1 MFKGLNP
8 TSKKA
13 VIATLII
20 SLVLLFGSMTPPL
33 LGYIFRSYPPP
44 EYNPMLLLQIP
55 AFVGMIVSFV
65 IGPLA
70 LKVNLKILTVIATVA
85 ALIYFLIFLFVGS
98 TNFTMLLVAAC
109 FMGITQGAAFV
120 LTGSIFGAYVLDPL
134 QRANFVAISGAILNG
149 GAAVVNIIGGIVAA
163 QNEGLNWNNA
173 YWLGLLIV
181 PALILFW
188 IMMPWAPEAD
198 EAPAGGPEGH
208 GGPGGPGG
216 PPPPSGGIPPKVWM
230 IIGMGLIAFLGMA
243 VFLLNV
249 GTYITEE
256 LGQAWGYGYTTTESG
271 LANSIFTIFGVVAGF
286 SFPIVVKFLKNWIA
300 AIGYAL
306 AGVGLFFIMTFQDNI
321 FLIYA
326 GAGLCGYGFNVAMP
340 FVMGQLMAI
349 TPPRLIPVVMSLNM
363 GFMNLGMT
371 FAPNIF
377 GALGGMI
384 DGFIATQLFIA
395 IFFVAAAVV
404 IAVLLFV
411 VMKPKA
417 PEGPPAEH

>member
-13 VIATLII
+13 VTAALII

-55 AFVGMIVSFV
+55 AFVGMIVSFI

-70 LKVNLKILTVIATVA
+70 LKVNLKILVAISAVA
-85 ALIYFLIFLFVGS
+85 ALVYFLIFLFVGS
-98 TNFTMLLVAAC
+98 DNFTALMIAAV

-120 LTGSIFGAYVLDPL
+120 LPGAIFGAYIADPA
-134 QRANFVAISGAILNG
+134 QRANFVAIAGALLNG
-149 GAAVVNIIGGIVAA
+149 GAAVVNIIGGIIAA
-163 QNEGLNWNNA
+163 QAEGINWNNA
-173 YWLGLLIV
+173 YWLGLLII
-181 PALILFW
+181 PALVIFW
-188 IMMPWAPEAD
+188 ILMPWAPDAEEAA
-198 EAPAGGPEGH
+198 EGEVEGAGMPAQVTE
-208 GGPGGPGG
+208 
-216 PPPPSGGIPPKVWM
+216 GGIPPKVFM
-230 IIGMGLIAFLGMA
+230 IIGMAALAFLGMA

-256 LGQAWGYGYTTTESG
+256 LGAGLGYGYTTTESG
-271 LANSIFTIFGVVAGF
+271 LANSIFTIFGVAAGF
-286 SFPIVVKFLKNWIA
+286 TFPIIIKFLKNWVA
-300 AIGYAL
+300 AIGYVLGAC
-306 AGVGLFFIMTFQDNI
+306 GLFVIMTFQDSI

-326 GAGLCGYGFNVAMP
+326 GAGLCGYGFNIALP
-340 FVMGQLMAI
+340 FVMGQIMAI
-349 TPPRLIPVVMSLNM
+349 TPPRWIPVALSLNM

-384 DGFIATQLFIA
+384 DEFIASQLFIA
-395 IFFVAAAVV
+395 IFFVLAAAVL
-404 IAVLLFV
+404 AVLLFV
-411 VMKPKA
+411 VMKPKGQ
-417 PEGPPAEH
+417 EGPPPAH